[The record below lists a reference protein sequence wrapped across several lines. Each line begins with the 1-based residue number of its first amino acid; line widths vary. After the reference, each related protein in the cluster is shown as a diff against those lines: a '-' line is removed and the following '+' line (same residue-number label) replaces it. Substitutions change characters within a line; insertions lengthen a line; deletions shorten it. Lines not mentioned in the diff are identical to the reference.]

1 MNPTEV
7 FLLAVQIRGDIV
19 AHEGEEG
26 GDTERFVAVAENL
39 KVDGVLVEEYAK
51 PCDKGIDGDHE

>member
-1 MNPTEV
+1 MNTTEV

-26 GDTERFVAVAENL
+26 GDTERFVAVAHDL
-39 KVDGVLVEEYAK
+39 KVDGVLVKEYAK
-51 PCDKGIDGDHE
+51 ECDKGINRDHE